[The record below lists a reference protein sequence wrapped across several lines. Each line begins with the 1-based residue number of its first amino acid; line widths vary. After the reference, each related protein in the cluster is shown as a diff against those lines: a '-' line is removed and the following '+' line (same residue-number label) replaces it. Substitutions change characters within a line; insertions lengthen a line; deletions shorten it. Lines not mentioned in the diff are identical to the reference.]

1 MSNIKHTT
9 TMKHTMK
16 CAVVLMFSMN
26 VLESPAQFYT
36 AEKVGPA
43 ADTLSI
49 STDPYV
55 RDVLHETKPKPK
67 VETETKKKSVF
78 RLPLPSFLTAKLGN
92 KPPTSN
98 NGQGKVQEKGEK
110 SLEKSSKKFAKQPV
124 LPFLSASDSM
134 LLSIL
139 EKRLN
144 ICMPLDY
151 LTVTSPY
158 GYRNDPFTK
167 CQKFHDGIDLRFGN
181 GLVYSMLPGRVAAV
195 HHGNTGYGN
204 YVILDHGT
212 LRCLY
217 GHLSEIYAKE
227 GTDVQAGTI
236 VGFVG
241 STGRST
247 APHLHI
253 QLQRLTAN
261 NNWMSVDP
269 MPFIDQL
276 NRQVQD
282 FNKRLAVLSGKDTP
296 IYNNVG
302 AATDELNIEN
312 LYAALKRHGIKYP
325 KIVLA
330 QAILETG
337 AFRSRVCRENNNLFG
352 LRHSKGYYAFEHW
365 EESVIAYRDKVQ
377 YKHRDNENY
386 YSFLRRI
393 GYSTS
398 KDYVRRVREI
408 VNQL

>member
-1 MSNIKHTT
+1 
-9 TMKHTMK
+9 MKHTLK
-16 CAVVLMFSMN
+16 CAVVLMLSMN

-55 RDVLHETKPKPK
+55 RDVLQETKPKPK
-67 VETETKKKSVF
+67 AETETKKKSVF
-78 RLPLPSFLTAKLGN
+78 GLPLPSFLTAKLGN
-92 KPPTSN
+92 KPPTFN
-98 NGQGKVQEKGEK
+98 NVQGKVQEKGEK
-110 SLEKSSKKFAKQPV
+110 SFLKSSKKVVKQPV
-124 LPFLSASDSM
+124 LPFLSTSDS
-134 LLSIL
+134 LLLTVL
-139 EKRLN
+139 EKRLT

-151 LTVTSPY
+151 LNVTSPY
-158 GYRNDPFTK
+158 GYRQDPFTK
-167 CQKFHDGIDLRFGN
+167 CRTFHDGIDLRFGN
-181 GLVYSMLPGRVAAV
+181 GVVYSMLPGKVAAV

-212 LRCLY
+212 MRCLY
-217 GHLSEIYAKE
+217 GHLCEIYAKE
-227 GTDVQAGTI
+227 GTMVQAGTV

-241 STGRST
+241 SSGRST
-247 APHLHI
+247 GPHLHI

-261 NNWMSVDP
+261 NSWTSVDP
-269 MPFIDQL
+269 MPFIEQL

-282 FNKRLAVLSGKDTP
+282 FNKRLAEISSKDTS
-296 IYNNVG
+296 IYNNVE
-302 AATDELNIEN
+302 AATEELNIEN
-312 LYAALKRHGIKYP
+312 LYASLKRHGIKYP

>member
-1 MSNIKHTT
+1 
-9 TMKHTMK
+9 MKHTLT

-36 AEKVGPA
+36 VEKVGPA

-55 RDVLHETKPKPK
+55 RDVLHETKPTSK
-67 VETETKKKSVF
+67 VETETRKKSVF
-78 RLPLPSFLTAKLGN
+78 GLPLPSFLTAKLGN

-98 NGQGKVQEKGEK
+98 NAQGKVLKKGEK
-110 SLEKSSKKFAKQPV
+110 SPGKISRNNRKTTV
-124 LPFLSASDSM
+124 LPFLSASDSL
-134 LLSIL
+134 LLSLL

-151 LTVTSPY
+151 ITITSHY
-158 GYRNDPFTK
+158 GYRQDPFTK
-167 CQKFHDGIDLRFGN
+167 CQRFHDGIDLRCGN

-195 HHGNTGYGN
+195 HHGDTGYGN
-204 YVILDHGT
+204 YVILDHGS
-212 LRCLY
+212 LSCLY

-227 GTDVQAGTI
+227 GSEVPAGAV
-236 VGFVG
+236 VGLVG

-247 APHLHI
+247 GPHLHI
-253 QLQRLTAN
+253 QLQRLSAN
-261 NNWMSVDP
+261 NSWTSVDP
-269 MPFIDQL
+269 LPFIHAL
-276 NRQVQD
+276 NRQVES
-282 FNKRLAVLSGKDTP
+282 FNDRLAEISGKDSP
-296 IYNNVG
+296 IYNNEK
-302 AATDELNIEN
+302 TKSNELTIEN
-312 LYAALKRHGIKYP
+312 LYAALKKHGIKYP

-337 AFRSRVCRENNNLFG
+337 RFRSRVCNENNNLFG
-352 LRHSKGYYAFEHW
+352 LRHSNGYYVFDHW
-365 EESVIAYRDKVQ
+365 EESVIAYKNKVQ

-386 YSFLRRI
+386 YAFLRRI

-408 VNQL
+408 VSQL

>member
-1 MSNIKHTT
+1 
-9 TMKHTMK
+9 MKHTLT
-16 CAVVLMFSMN
+16 CVVVLMLSMN

-67 VETETKKKSVF
+67 AETETKKKSVF
-78 RLPLPSFLTAKLGN
+78 GLPLPSFLTAKLGN

-98 NGQGKVQEKGEK
+98 NARGKVQEKSEK
-110 SLEKSSKKFAKQPV
+110 SFGKSSNKVVKQPV
-124 LPFLSASDSM
+124 LPFLSTSDS
-134 LLSIL
+134 LLLTVL
-139 EKRLN
+139 EKRLT

-151 LTVTSPY
+151 LNVTSPY
-158 GYRNDPFTK
+158 GYRQDPFTK
-167 CQKFHDGIDLRFGN
+167 CRTFHDGIDLRFGN
-181 GLVYSMLPGRVAAV
+181 GVVYSMLPGKVAAV

-212 LRCLY
+212 MRCLY
-217 GHLSEIYAKE
+217 GHLGEIYAKE
-227 GTDVQAGTI
+227 GTMVQAGAV
-236 VGFVG
+236 VGVVG
-241 STGRST
+241 SSGRST
-247 APHLHI
+247 GPHLHI

-261 NNWMSVDP
+261 NSWTSVDP
-269 MPFIDQL
+269 MPFIEQL

-282 FNKRLAVLSGKDTP
+282 FNKRLAEISGKDSP
-296 IYNNVG
+296 IYNNVES
-302 AATDELNIEN
+302 ATKELNIEN

>member
-1 MSNIKHTT
+1 
-9 TMKHTMK
+9 MKHTLK
-16 CAVVLMFSMN
+16 CAVVLMLSMN

-98 NGQGKVQEKGEK
+98 NGQGKVQKKGEK
-110 SLEKSSKKFAKQPV
+110 SLEKFSKKVTKQPV
-124 LPFLSASDSM
+124 LPFLSASDSL

-139 EKRLN
+139 EKRIN

-167 CQKFHDGIDLRFGN
+167 CQKFHDGIDAVGVN
-181 GLVYSMLPGRVAAV
+181 GFTYNMLPGKVSAV
-195 HHGNTGYGN
+195 RYGNTGYGN
-204 YVILDHGT
+204 YVIIDYGN

-217 GHLSEIYAKE
+217 GHLGEIFAKK
-227 GTDVQAGTI
+227 GTMLQAGAVI
-236 VGFVG
+236 GIVG

-247 APHLHI
+247 GPHLHL
-253 QLQRLTAN
+253 QLQRLSAN
-261 NNWMSVDP
+261 NVWTSVDP
-269 MPFIDQL
+269 LPFIHAL
-276 NRQVQD
+276 NQQVES
-282 FNKRLAVLSGKDTP
+282 FNERLAVIAGKDSP
-296 IYNNVG
+296 IYNNVEPNSK
-302 AATDELNIEN
+302 ELTIEN

-337 AFRSRVCRENNNLFG
+337 RFRSRVCHEHNNLFG
-352 LRHSKGYYAFEHW
+352 LRHSKGYYSFSNW

-377 YKHRDNENY
+377 YKHRDGEGY
-386 YSFLRRI
+386 YSFLKRI
-393 GYSTS
+393 GYASAP
-398 KDYVRRVREI
+398 DYINKVREI
-408 VNQL
+408 ASQL

>member
-1 MSNIKHTT
+1 
-9 TMKHTMK
+9 MKHTLK

-36 AEKVGPA
+36 VEKVGPA

-55 RDVLHETKPKPK
+55 RDVLHETKPKSK
-67 VETETKKKSVF
+67 AETETKKKSVF
-78 RLPLPSFLTAKLGN
+78 GLPLPSFLTAKLGN

-110 SLEKSSKKFAKQPV
+110 SLEKSSKKVAKQPV

-158 GYRNDPFTK
+158 GYRKDPFTK
-167 CQKFHDGIDLRFGN
+167 CRKFHDGIDAIGVN
-181 GLVYSMLPGRVAAV
+181 GFTYSMLPGRVAAV

-204 YVILDHGT
+204 YVIIDYGN

-217 GHLSEIYAKE
+217 GHLGEIYAKE
-227 GTDVQAGTI
+227 GTMLQAGTVI
-236 VGFVG
+236 GIVG

-247 APHLHI
+247 GPHLHL
-253 QLQRLTAN
+253 QLQRLSTN
-261 NNWMSVDP
+261 NVWTSVDP
-269 MPFIDQL
+269 LPFIHAL
-276 NRQVQD
+276 NQQVES
-282 FNKRLAVLSGKDTP
+282 FNERLAEITGKDSP
-296 IYNNVG
+296 IYNNVEPNSK
-302 AATDELNIEN
+302 ELTIEN

-337 AFRSRVCRENNNLFG
+337 RFRSRVCNEHNNLFG
-352 LRHSKGYYAFEHW
+352 LRHSKGYYSFSNW

-377 YKHRDNENY
+377 YKHRDGEGY
-386 YSFLRRI
+386 YSFLKRI
-393 GYSTS
+393 GYASAP
-398 KDYVRRVREI
+398 DYINKVREI
-408 VNQL
+408 ASQL

>member
-1 MSNIKHTT
+1 
-9 TMKHTMK
+9 MKHTLK
-16 CAVVLMFSMN
+16 CAVVLMLSMN

-55 RDVLHETKPKPK
+55 RDVLHETKPKSK
-67 VETETKKKSVF
+67 AETETKKKSVF
-78 RLPLPSFLTAKLGN
+78 GLPLPSFLTAKLGN

-98 NGQGKVQEKGEK
+98 NAQGKVQEIGEK
-110 SLEKSSKKFAKQPV
+110 SLEKSSKKVVRQPV
-124 LPFLSASDSM
+124 LPFINTSDS
-134 LLSIL
+134 LLLNIL
-139 EKRLN
+139 ERRLT

-151 LTVTSPY
+151 LTVTSSY
-158 GYRNDPFTK
+158 GYRLDPFTK
-167 CQKFHDGIDLRFGN
+167 CRTFHDGIDLRFGN
-181 GLVYSMLPGRVAAV
+181 GVVYSMLPGKVAAV

-204 YVILDHGT
+204 YVILDHGAM
-212 LRCLY
+212 RCLY
-217 GHLSEIYAKE
+217 GHLSEIYAKT
-227 GTDVQAGTI
+227 GTDVQAGTV
-236 VGFVG
+236 VGLVG

-247 APHLHI
+247 GPHLHI
-253 QLQRLTAN
+253 QLQRMTEN
-261 NNWMSVDP
+261 NNWTSVNP
-269 MPFIDQL
+269 MPFIEQL

-282 FNKRLAVLSGKDTP
+282 FNKRLAEISSKDTS
-296 IYNNVG
+296 IYNNVE
-302 AATDELNIEN
+302 AATKELNIEN
-312 LYAALKRHGIKYP
+312 LYASLKRHGIKYP

>member
-1 MSNIKHTT
+1 
-9 TMKHTMK
+9 MKHTLM
-16 CAVVLMFSMN
+16 CAVVLMLSMN

-55 RDVLHETKPKPK
+55 RDVIHETKPKPK
-67 VETETKKKSVF
+67 AETETKKSVF
-78 RLPLPSFLTAKLGN
+78 RLLMPSFLTAKLGN

-98 NGQGKVQEKGEK
+98 NAQGKVQEKSEK
-110 SLEKSSKKFAKQPV
+110 SLEKSSKKVVRQPV
-124 LPFLSASDSM
+124 LPLLSTSDS
-134 LLSIL
+134 LLLNIL
-139 EKRLN
+139 EKRLT

-151 LTVTSPY
+151 LNVTSPY
-158 GYRNDPFTK
+158 GYRQDPFTK
-167 CQKFHDGIDLRFGN
+167 CHTFHDGIDLRFGN
-181 GLVYSMLPGRVAAV
+181 GVVYSMLPGKVAAV

-212 LRCLY
+212 MRCLY
-217 GHLSEIYAKE
+217 GHLSEIYAKT
-227 GTDVQAGTI
+227 GTDVQAGTV
-236 VGFVG
+236 VGLVG
-241 STGRST
+241 SSGRST
-247 APHLHI
+247 GPHLHI

-261 NNWMSVDP
+261 NSWTSVNP
-269 MPFIDQL
+269 MPFIVQL

-282 FNKRLAVLSGKDTP
+282 FNKRLAEISSKDTS
-296 IYNNVG
+296 IYNNVE
-302 AATDELNIEN
+302 AATKELNIEN
-312 LYAALKRHGIKYP
+312 LYASLKRHGIKYP

>member
-1 MSNIKHTT
+1 
-9 TMKHTMK
+9 
-16 CAVVLMFSMN
+16 MFSMN

>member
-1 MSNIKHTT
+1 
-9 TMKHTMK
+9 MK

-92 KPPTSN
+92 KLPTSN
-98 NGQGKVQEKGEK
+98 NAQGKVQEKGEK
-110 SLEKSSKKFAKQPV
+110 RYEENAKSSTKKAI
-124 LPFLSASDSM
+124 LPFLSTTDSI

-139 EKRLN
+139 EKRLT

-151 LTVTSPY
+151 LTITSSY
-158 GYRNDPFTK
+158 GYRQDPFIK
-167 CQKFHDGIDLRFGN
+167 CRRFHDGIDLRYGN

-195 HHGNTGYGN
+195 HHGDTGYGN
-204 YVILDHGT
+204 YVVLDHGNH
-212 LRCLY
+212 RCLY

-227 GTDVQAGTI
+227 GAFVQAGTV
-236 VGFVG
+236 VGLVG
-241 STGRST
+241 SSGRST
-247 APHLHI
+247 GPHLHL

-261 NNWMSVDP
+261 NNWTSVDP
-269 MPFIDQL
+269 MPFIHALIQ
-276 NRQVQD
+276 QVES
-282 FNKRLAVLSGKDTP
+282 FNKRLTEFTDNDIP
-296 IYNNVG
+296 IYNNVVV
-302 AATDELNIEN
+302 DNKELTIEN

-337 AFRSRVCRENNNLFG
+337 HFRSTVCNEHNNLFG
-352 LRHSKGYYAFEHW
+352 LRHSKGYYSFDHW
-365 EESVIAYRDKVQ
+365 EESVIAYKNKVQ
-377 YKHRDNENY
+377 YKHRDGEGY
-386 YSFLRRI
+386 YSFLKRI
-393 GYSTS
+393 GYASAP
-398 KDYVRRVREI
+398 DYINKVREI
-408 VNQL
+408 ASQL

>member
-67 VETETKKKSVF
+67 VETETRKKSVF

-92 KPPTSN
+92 KLPTSN
-98 NGQGKVQEKGEK
+98 TSQGKVQEKGEK
-110 SLEKSSKKFAKQPV
+110 SLEKSSKKVAKQPV

-158 GYRNDPFTK
+158 GYRKDPFTK
-167 CQKFHDGIDLRFGN
+167 CRTFHDGIDAIGVN
-181 GLVYSMLPGRVAAV
+181 GFTYSMLPGRVTAV
-195 HHGNTGYGN
+195 RHGNTGYGN
-204 YVILDHGT
+204 YVIIDYGN

-217 GHLSEIYAKE
+217 GHLGEIYAKE
-227 GTDVQAGTI
+227 GTMLQAGAVIGT
-236 VGFVG
+236 VG

-247 APHLHI
+247 GPHLHL
-253 QLQRLTAN
+253 QLQRLSAN
-261 NNWMSVDP
+261 NVWTSVDP
-269 MPFIDQL
+269 LPFIHAL
-276 NRQVQD
+276 NQQVES
-282 FNKRLAVLSGKDTP
+282 FNERLAEIAGKDSP
-296 IYNNVG
+296 IYNNVEPNG
-302 AATDELNIEN
+302 KELTIEN

-337 AFRSRVCRENNNLFG
+337 RFRSRVCNEYNNLFG
-352 LRHSKGYYAFEHW
+352 LRHSKGYYSFDHW

-377 YKHRDNENY
+377 YKHRNGEDY
-386 YSFLRRI
+386 YAFLKRI

-398 KDYVRRVREI
+398 RDYVRKVREL
-408 VNQL
+408 VYQL

>member
-1 MSNIKHTT
+1 
-9 TMKHTMK
+9 MKHTLK
-16 CAVVLMFSMN
+16 CAVVLMLSMN

-55 RDVLHETKPKPK
+55 RDVLHETKPKSK
-67 VETETKKKSVF
+67 AETETKKKSVF
-78 RLPLPSFLTAKLGN
+78 GLPLPSFLTAKLGN

-98 NGQGKVQEKGEK
+98 NARGKVQEKSEK
-110 SLEKSSKKFAKQPV
+110 SFGKSSNKVVKQPV
-124 LPFLSASDSM
+124 LPFLSTSDS
-134 LLSIL
+134 LLLTVL
-139 EKRLN
+139 EKRLT

-151 LTVTSPY
+151 LNVTSPY
-158 GYRNDPFTK
+158 GYRQDPFTK
-167 CQKFHDGIDLRFGN
+167 CRTFHDGIDLRFGN
-181 GLVYSMLPGRVAAV
+181 GVVYSMLPGKVAAV

-212 LRCLY
+212 MRCLY
-217 GHLSEIYAKE
+217 GHLSEIYAKT
-227 GTDVQAGTI
+227 GTDVQAGTV
-236 VGFVG
+236 VGLVG

-247 APHLHI
+247 GPHLHI
-253 QLQRLTAN
+253 QLQRMTAN
-261 NNWMSVDP
+261 NNWTSVDP
-269 MPFIDQL
+269 MPFIEQL

-282 FNKRLAVLSGKDTP
+282 FNKRLAEISSKDTS
-296 IYNNVG
+296 IYNNVE
-302 AATDELNIEN
+302 AAIKELNIEN
-312 LYAALKRHGIKYP
+312 LYASLKRHGIKYP